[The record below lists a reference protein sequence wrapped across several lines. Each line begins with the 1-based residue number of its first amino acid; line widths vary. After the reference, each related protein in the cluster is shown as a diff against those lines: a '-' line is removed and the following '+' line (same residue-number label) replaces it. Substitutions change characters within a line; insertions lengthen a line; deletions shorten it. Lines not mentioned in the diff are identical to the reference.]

1 MSIRIALASAT
12 PHDKCET
19 FVKAHIE
26 RLQDVV
32 LVLMGGSL
40 PETDADGKWLMGIT
54 KWDLFVAFLRRVL
67 LRQDR
72 KALLRRRIMQ
82 LLRKHRIE
90 VVLAEYGVTA
100 TEMLPCCMELGI
112 PLVTHFHGFDVFD
125 RDVVKRMGNYQ
136 ALLKHGAGS
145 VVVSGAM
152 EKRILELGAPPD
164 RLLLNRCGV
173 DLDRFAAADPG
184 SAPPTFVSVGRFAHT
199 KAPNLLLAA
208 FRRVIQARP
217 PAKLVMVGD
226 GPLWES
232 CIHYAK
238 AEGLNAHVQLVGRL
252 DHVSVA
258 KLMANARAF
267 VQHSVTALNGD
278 SEGTP
283 VAVLEAMSSGLPVIA
298 TRHMG
303 IGETVVEGVTG
314 LLCEEHDVETMA
326 QHMITV
332 IDDPA
337 LAGRMGAAGRKRA
350 IEFHGMDQSIKHLQE
365 FLERSARRPA

>member
-1 MSIRIALASAT
+1 MALRIALASAT

-19 FVKAHIE
+19 FVRAHIE
-26 RLQDVV
+26 RLQDVE

-40 PETDADGKWLMGIT
+40 PETDADGNWLMGIT

-67 LRQDR
+67 FKQDR

-82 LLRKHRIE
+82 LLREHRVE

-100 TEMLPCCMELGI
+100 VEMLPCCMALGI

-145 VVVSGAM
+145 VVVSGPM

-164 RLLLNRCGV
+164 RVLLNRCGV

-184 SAPPTFVSVGRFAHT
+184 SAPPVFVSVGRFAHT
-199 KAPNLLLAA
+199 KSPNLLLAA
-208 FRRVIQARP
+208 FRRVVQVRP
-217 PAKLVMVGD
+217 QAKLVMVGD

-232 CIHYAK
+232 CVHYVK
-238 AEGLNAHVQLVGRL
+238 AEGLTGHVELAGRL
-252 DHVSVA
+252 DHASVA

-267 VQHSVTALNGD
+267 VQHSITALNGD
-278 SEGTP
+278 AEGTP
-283 VAVLEAMSSGLPVIA
+283 VAVLEAMSAGLPVIA

-303 IGETVVEGVTG
+303 IGETVVDGETG
-314 LLCEEHDVETMA
+314 SLCEEYDVEVMA
-326 QHMITV
+326 RNMIAV

-350 IEFHGMDQSIKHLQE
+350 MELYGMDKSVQRLQDL
-365 FLERSARRPA
+365 LERTVRRPV